1 MYTVT
6 VCKERLSLSGEIAGG
21 LYEECPAHSS
31 SVTCSLATK
40 MYLLLF
46 LSALVSGGKVDIPDG
61 PQGPP
66 GAVLKVLSS
75 PGPDRV

>member
-1 MYTVT
+1 MYTVYR
-6 VCKERLSLSGEIAGG
+6 ERLSLSGEIAGG
-21 LYEECPAHSS
+21 LYEECPAHFS
-31 SVTCSLATK
+31 SVTWSLANK

-46 LSALVSGGKVDIPDG
+46 LTVLVSGGTVNIPDG

-75 PGPDRV
+75 PEPDRV